1 MAITVNIYYTGKIG
15 NAKKFAE
22 EMISSG
28 VVNDIRAENGNIQ
41 YEYFFPMDDEET
53 VLLIDRWKDQ
63 QSLDVHHASSMMAKI
78 TRLREKYDLHMK
90 VERYI
95 ADESGVDFK
104 DKKFIR
110 NWTNQLEFMEE
121 ICI

>member
-1 MAITVNIYYTGKIG
+1 MAITVNIYYTGKNG

-110 NWTNQLEFMEE
+110 N
-121 ICI
+121 